1 MSICPLSFSLSL
13 NFSHFL
19 LNIKKSVN
27 DPRTRFNQT
36 AIVCKVSIE
45 ECIGG
50 NFRIFSQ
57 ELDKCKIK
65 FEKFKDKSF
74 KDKSKK

>member
-1 MSICPLSFSLSL
+1 MTTEQSPC
-13 NFSHFL
+13 
-19 LNIKKSVN
+19 
-27 DPRTRFNQT
+27 NQT

-50 NFRIFSQ
+50 NIRKFSQ
-57 ELDKCKIK
+57 ELDKCRIK
-65 FEKFKDKSF
+65 YKKFKDKSF

>member
-36 AIVCKVSIE
+36 AIVCKVPIE

-50 NFRIFSQ
+50 NIRIFSQ
-57 ELDKCKIK
+57 GLNKCKIK
-65 FEKFKDKSF
+65 YKKFKDKSF